1 MRTIE
6 YLVMKKKIFLSQNF
20 GPFIRK
26 IRLDLKIGQR
36 ELAQKVGIAPSY
48 LNDIEK
54 EKRAAPKIEIIR
66 KISNILNVNNDTL
79 NDLAGISKKSLAPD
93 IREFIEK
100 NPNVVSLIRSI
111 KKNEMGQNQIKKIED
126 SINKK
131 NIKALII
138 AAGLGSRLKKHTED
152 LPKCMLD
159 FGGKTLLQRQLDS
172 YKKNKISDISLVKGY
187 KKEKI
192 NYKGI
197 RYFENNDFKNN
208 NILNSIFYAEK
219 IIDGNIIISYS
230 DILFDASV
238 VERLLK
244 SNHDIS
250 VVVDIDWRGYYVG
263 RKDHP
268 ISEAENVIF
277 NSDNEVEK
285 IGKINSGSEEVHGE
299 FIGMIKLS
307 NRGSEIFK
315 EHFYRLKKKYW
326 NKPFQRA
333 KIFQKAYLTD
343 YIQELVDIGVKVHCV
358 IIESG
363 WKEIDTVEDYKKALV
378 GFNKKFTKS

>member
-1 MRTIE
+1 M
-6 YLVMKKKIFLSQNF
+6 VSKKSLNKKF
-20 GPFIRK
+20 GPYIRELRIK
-26 IRLDLKIGQR
+26 NGLGQR
-36 ELAQKVGIAPSY
+36 ELANKIGIAASY

-54 EKRAAPKIEIIR
+54 EKRTAPKQIVIKKLSILLKE
-66 KISNILNVNNDTL
+66 NIDYL
-79 NDLAGISKKSLAPD
+79 NDLAGISKGDIAPD
-93 IREFIEK
+93 IGEFIEN
-100 NPNVVSLIRSI
+100 NPKIVSLLRSI
-111 KKNEMGQNQIKKIED
+111 KENNLNEIQIEKIEK
-126 SINKK
+126 SLNK
-131 NIKALII
+131 NNCKALII
-138 AAGLGSRLKKHTED
+138 AAGLGSRLKKHTEN

-172 YKKNKISDISLVKGY
+172 YKKCGIKDISLIRGY

-197 RYFENNDFKNN
+197 KYFENKDYKEN

-219 IIDGNIIISYS
+219 VMNNNIIISYS
-230 DILFDASV
+230 DILFDSSV
-238 VERLLK
+238 VQRTLA

-277 NSDNEVEK
+277 NSNNEVEK
-285 IGKINSGSEEVHGE
+285 IGKINTGNEEVHGE
-299 FIGMIKLS
+299 FIGMIKLT
-307 NRGSEIFK
+307 NRGTEIFK
-315 EHFYRLKKKYW
+315 EHFHRLKKIYW

-333 KIFQKAYLTD
+333 KTFQKAYLTD
-343 YIQELVDIGVKVHCV
+343 FIQELVDIGIKVHCV

-363 WKEIDTVEDYKKALV
+363 WKEIDTVEDYKKALA
-378 GFNKKFTKS
+378 GFNKKFIKS

>member
-1 MRTIE
+1 M
-6 YLVMKKKIFLSQNF
+6 VKKKSF
-20 GPFIRK
+20 GLLIRESRIK
-26 IRLDLKIGQR
+26 QGFGQR
-36 ELAQKVGIAPSY
+36 ELAAKVGVAPSY

-54 EKRAAPKIEIIR
+54 EKRSAPKSIVIK
-66 KISNILNVNNDTL
+66 KIAKLLKIDINTL
-79 NDLAGISKKSLAPD
+79 NDLAGISKGNVAPD
-93 IREFIEK
+93 IREYLEN
-100 NPNVVSLIRSI
+100 NPKVASLIRTI
-111 KKNEMGQNQIKKIED
+111 KENNLDEDQIEKIEN
-126 SINKK
+126 SMNK
-131 NIKALII
+131 NNNKALII
-138 AAGLGSRLKKHTED
+138 AAGLGSRLKKHTEN

-159 FGGKTLLQRQLDS
+159 FGGKTLLQRQLDA
-172 YKKNKISDISLVKGY
+172 YKKCGVKDISLIRGY

-197 RYFENNDFKNN
+197 KYFENTDYKNN

-219 IIDGNIIISYS
+219 IINGNIIISYS
-230 DILFDASV
+230 DILFDSSV
-238 VERLLK
+238 VERTLD
-244 SNHDIS
+244 SDHDIS

-277 NSDNEVEK
+277 NSNNEVEK
-285 IGKINSGSEEVHGE
+285 IGKINTGKEEVHGE

-307 NRGSEIFK
+307 DRGTEIFK
-315 EHFYRLKKKYW
+315 EHFHRLKKIYW

-343 YIQELVDIGVKVHCV
+343 FIQELVDIGIKVHCV

>member
-1 MRTIE
+1 
-6 YLVMKKKIFLSQNF
+6 MKNISNSSDTFGSYIRRLRIKKGL
-20 GPFIRK
+20 
-26 IRLDLKIGQR
+26 GQR
-36 ELAQKVGIAPSY
+36 ELANKIGIAASY

-54 EKRAAPKIEIIR
+54 EKRSAPKQTVI
-66 KISNILNVNNDTL
+66 KKLSSLLKVNINNL
-79 NDLAGISKKSLAPD
+79 NDLAGISKGNVAPD
-93 IREFIEK
+93 VSEFIEK
-100 NPNVVSLIRSI
+100 NPGIVSLIRSI
-111 KKNEMGQNQIKKIED
+111 KDNNLNGEQIKQIENSLD
-126 SINKK
+126 KK
-131 NIKALII
+131 NSKALII
-138 AAGLGSRLKKHTED
+138 AAGLGSRLKKHTEN

-172 YKKNKISDISLVKGY
+172 YKECGINDISLIRGY

-197 RYFENNDFKNN
+197 NYFENIDYKNN

-219 IIDGNIIISYS
+219 VINGNIIISYS
-230 DILFDASV
+230 DILFDSSV
-238 VERLLK
+238 VERTLK
-244 SNHDIS
+244 SDHDIS

-277 NSDNEVEK
+277 NSNNEVEK
-285 IGKINSGSEEVHGE
+285 IGKINKGNEDVHGE

-307 NRGSEIFK
+307 SRGTEIFK
-315 EHFYRLKKKYW
+315 EHFHRLKKIYW

-343 YIQELVDIGVKVHCV
+343 FIQELVDIGIKVHCV

-363 WKEIDTVEDYKKALV
+363 WKEIDTVEDYKKAIA

>member
-1 MRTIE
+1 
-6 YLVMKKKIFLSQNF
+6 MKKNNIKKTF
-20 GPFIRK
+20 GSFIREQRIK
-26 IRLDLKIGQR
+26 QEIGQR
-36 ELAQKVGIAPSY
+36 ELADKIGIAPSY

-54 EKRAAPKIEIIR
+54 DKRKAPKNLVIK
-66 KISNILNVNNDTL
+66 KISKVLKLNLDDL
-79 NDLAGISKKSLAPD
+79 NDLAGISKGNVAPD
-93 IREFIEK
+93 IGEYIES
-100 NPNVVSLIRSI
+100 NPEIISLIRSI
-111 KKNEMGQNQIKKIED
+111 KENKLNENQIKSIEN
-126 SINKK
+126 SLNRNKS
-131 NIKALII
+131 KALII
-138 AAGLGSRLKKHTED
+138 AAGLGSRLKKHTEN

-159 FGGKTLLQRQLDS
+159 FGGKTLLQRQLES
-172 YKKNKISDISLVKGY
+172 YKQNGIKDISLVRGY

-192 NYKGI
+192 NYKDI
-197 RYFENNDFKNN
+197 KYFENKDYKNN

-219 IIDGNIIISYS
+219 VISGNIIISYS
-230 DILFDASV
+230 DILFDKSV
-238 VERLLK
+238 VERTLK
-244 SNHDIS
+244 SDHDIS

-277 NSDNEVEK
+277 NSNNEVEK
-285 IGKINSGSEEVHGE
+285 IGKINTGNQEVHGE

-307 NRGSEIFK
+307 NRGTEIFK
-315 EHFYRLKKKYW
+315 EHFHRLKKIYW

-343 YIQELVDIGVKVHCV
+343 FIQELVDIGIKVHCV

-378 GFNKKFTKS
+378 GFKKKFTKN

>member
-1 MRTIE
+1 M
-6 YLVMKKKIFLSQNF
+6 VKKKSF
-20 GPFIRK
+20 GSLIRESRIK
-26 IRLDLKIGQR
+26 NGFGQR
-36 ELAQKVGIAPSY
+36 ELATKIGVAASY

-54 EKRAAPKIEIIR
+54 EKRSAPKQIVIK
-66 KISNILNVNNDTL
+66 KISKILKININIL
-79 NDLAGISKKSLAPD
+79 NDLAGISKGNVAPD
-93 IREFIEK
+93 IGEYIEN
-100 NPNVVSLIRSI
+100 NPKIVSLIRSI
-111 KKNEMGQNQIKKIED
+111 KENNLDEEQIEKIEN
-126 SINKK
+126 SLNK
-131 NIKALII
+131 NNNKALII
-138 AAGLGSRLKKHTED
+138 AAGLGSRLKKHTEN

-172 YKKNKISDISLVKGY
+172 YKKCGIKDISLIRGY

-197 RYFENNDFKNN
+197 KYFENTDYKNN

-219 IIDGNIIISYS
+219 VISGNIIISYS
-230 DILFDASV
+230 DILFNSSV
-238 VERLLK
+238 VERTLD
-244 SNHDIS
+244 SDHDIS

-263 RKDHP
+263 RKEHP

-277 NSDNEVEK
+277 NSNNEVEK
-285 IGKINSGSEEVHGE
+285 IGKINTGKEEVHGE

-307 NRGSEIFK
+307 NRGTEIFK
-315 EHFYRLKKKYW
+315 EHFHRLKKIYW

-343 YIQELVDIGVKVHCV
+343 FIQELVDIGIKVHCV

>member
-1 MRTIE
+1 M
-6 YLVMKKKIFLSQNF
+6 VSKKSLNKKF
-20 GPFIRK
+20 GPYIRELRIK
-26 IRLDLKIGQR
+26 NGLGQR
-36 ELAQKVGIAPSY
+36 ELANKIGIAASY

-54 EKRAAPKIEIIR
+54 EKRTAPKQIVIKKLSILLKE
-66 KISNILNVNNDTL
+66 NIDYL
-79 NDLAGISKKSLAPD
+79 NDLAGISKGDIAPD
-93 IREFIEK
+93 IGEFIEN
-100 NPNVVSLIRSI
+100 NPKIVSLLRSI
-111 KKNEMGQNQIKKIED
+111 KENNLNEIQIEKIEK
-126 SINKK
+126 SLNK
-131 NIKALII
+131 NNCKALII
-138 AAGLGSRLKKHTED
+138 AAGLGSRLKKHTEN

-172 YKKNKISDISLVKGY
+172 YKKCGIKDISLIRGY

-197 RYFENNDFKNN
+197 KYFENKDYKEN

-219 IIDGNIIISYS
+219 VMNNNIIISYS
-230 DILFDASV
+230 DILFDSSV
-238 VERLLK
+238 VQRTLA

-277 NSDNEVEK
+277 NSNNEVEK
-285 IGKINSGSEEVHGE
+285 IGKINTGNEEVHGE
-299 FIGMIKLS
+299 FIGMIKLT
-307 NRGSEIFK
+307 NRGTEIFK
-315 EHFYRLKKKYW
+315 EHFHRLKKIYW

-333 KIFQKAYLTD
+333 KTFQKAYLTD
-343 YIQELVDIGVKVHCV
+343 FIQELVDIGIKVHCV

-378 GFNKKFTKS
+378 GFNKKFTKN

>member
-1 MRTIE
+1 M
-6 YLVMKKKIFLSQNF
+6 SQKLRNRKSF
-20 GPFIRK
+20 GLFIR
-26 IRLDLKIGQR
+26 DLRIKHGYGQR
-36 ELAQKVGIAPSY
+36 ELAKKIGIAASY

-54 EKRAAPKIEIIR
+54 EKRSAPKQLVIK
-66 KISNILNVNNDTL
+66 KISTLLKTDIDYL
-79 NDLAGISKKSLAPD
+79 NDLAGQSKKEVAPD
-93 IREFIEK
+93 ISEFIAK
-100 NPNVVSLIRSI
+100 NPQIGSLIRSI
-111 KKNEMGQNQIKKIED
+111 RNNNLNNDQIINLEN
-126 SINKK
+126 SINKE

-138 AAGLGSRLKKHTED
+138 AAGLGSRLKKHTEN

-159 FGGKTLLQRQLDS
+159 FGGKTLLQRQLDAYS
-172 YKKNKISDISLVKGY
+172 KNNITDISLIRGY

-192 NYKGI
+192 NYKGL
-197 RYFENNDFKNN
+197 RYFENKDYKNN

-219 IIDGNIIISYS
+219 IINGNIIISYS
-230 DILFDASV
+230 DILFDPTV
-238 VERLLK
+238 VQRTIK

-277 NSDNEVEK
+277 NSNNEVEK
-285 IGKINSGSEEVHGE
+285 IGKINTGNEEVHGE

-307 NRGSEIFK
+307 NRGAEIFK
-315 EHFYRLKKKYW
+315 EHFHRLKKTYW

-343 YIQELVDIGVKVHCV
+343 FIQELVDIGIKVHCV

>member
-1 MRTIE
+1 
-6 YLVMKKKIFLSQNF
+6 MKKKFFFKEKF
-20 GPFIRK
+20 GSFIRK
-26 IRLDLKIGQR
+26 IRLEKKIGQR
-36 ELAQKVGIAPSY
+36 ELATNIGIAASY

-54 EKRAAPKIEIIR
+54 GKRSAPKQIVIKKLSRIL
-66 KISNILNVNNDTL
+66 KIDIDSL
-79 NDLAGISKKSLAPD
+79 NDLVGISKGNVAPD
-93 IREFIEK
+93 IVEYIEN
-100 NPNVVSLIRSI
+100 NPRIVSLIRSI
-111 KKNEMGQNQIKKIED
+111 KQNNLDENQIEKIEN
-126 SINKK
+126 SLNR
-131 NIKALII
+131 NNCKALVI
-138 AAGLGSRLKKHTED
+138 AAGLGSRLKKHTEN

-172 YKKNKISDISLVKGY
+172 YKKNGIKDISLIRGY

-197 RYFENNDFKNN
+197 RYFENNDYENN

-219 IIDGNIIISYS
+219 VINGNIIISYS
-230 DILFDASV
+230 DILFDPSV
-238 VERLLK
+238 VRRTLN
-244 SNHDIS
+244 SDHDIS

-277 NSDNEVEK
+277 NSNNEVVK
-285 IGKINSGSEEVHGE
+285 IGKINTENQEVHGE

-307 NRGSEIFK
+307 NRGTEIFK
-315 EHFYRLKKKYW
+315 EHFHRLKKIYW

-333 KIFQKAYLTD
+333 IIFQKAYLTD
-343 YIQELVDIGVKVHCV
+343 FIQELVDIGIKVHCV

-363 WKEIDTVEDYKKALV
+363 WKEIDTVEDYKNALV
-378 GFNKKFTKS
+378 GFKKKFTKN

>member
-1 MRTIE
+1 M
-6 YLVMKKKIFLSQNF
+6 SQKLRNRKSF
-20 GPFIRK
+20 GSFIR
-26 IRLDLKIGQR
+26 DLRIKYGYGQR
-36 ELAQKVGIAPSY
+36 ELAKKIGIAASY

-54 EKRAAPKIEIIR
+54 EKRSAPKQLVIK
-66 KISNILNVNNDTL
+66 KISTLLKTDIDYL
-79 NDLAGISKKSLAPD
+79 NDLAGQSKKEVAPD
-93 IREFIEK
+93 ISEFIAK
-100 NPNVVSLIRSI
+100 NPQIGSLIRSI
-111 KKNEMGQNQIKKIED
+111 RNNNLNNDQIINLEN
-126 SINKK
+126 SINKE
-131 NIKALII
+131 NTKALII
-138 AAGLGSRLKKHTED
+138 AAGLGSRLKKHTEN

-159 FGGKTLLQRQLDS
+159 FGGKTLLQRQLDAYS
-172 YKKNKISDISLVKGY
+172 KNNIKDISLIRGY

-192 NYKGI
+192 NYKGL
-197 RYFENNDFKNN
+197 RYFENKDYKNN

-219 IIDGNIIISYS
+219 IINGNIIISYS
-230 DILFDASV
+230 DILFDPTV
-238 VERLLK
+238 VQRTIK

-277 NSDNEVEK
+277 NSNNEVEK
-285 IGKINSGSEEVHGE
+285 IGKINTGNEEVHGE

-307 NRGSEIFK
+307 NRGAEIFK
-315 EHFYRLKKKYW
+315 EHFHRLKKIYW

-343 YIQELVDIGVKVHCV
+343 FIQELVDIGIKVHCV

>member
-1 MRTIE
+1 MTKSDIP
-6 YLVMKKKIFLSQNF
+6 KKSF
-20 GPFIRK
+20 GSYIRAL
-26 IRLDLKIGQR
+26 RLNLNIGQR
-36 ELAQKVGIAPSY
+36 ELAEKIGIAPSY

-54 EKRAAPKIEIIR
+54 EKRSSPKQIIIN
-66 KISNILNVNNDTL
+66 KLAIQLKTNINDL
-79 NDLAGISKKSLAPD
+79 NDLAGISKKNLAPD
-93 IREFIEK
+93 IVDYIEK
-100 NPNVVSLIRSI
+100 NPGMKILIRTI
-111 KKNEMGQNQIKKIED
+111 RDNNIGNKQIEKIEK
-126 SINKK
+126 SINK
-131 NIKALII
+131 NSTKALIV
-138 AAGLGSRLKKHTED
+138 AAGLGSRLKTHTEN

-159 FGGKTLLQRQLDS
+159 FGGKTLLERQLDA
-172 YKKNKISDISLVKGY
+172 YKKCNINNISLIRGY

-197 RYFENNDFKNN
+197 NYYDNKDYKNN

-219 IIDGNIIISYS
+219 NINGNLIISYS
-230 DILFDASV
+230 DILFDPSV
-238 VERLLK
+238 VQRLIE

-277 NSDNEVEK
+277 NSDNKVEK
-285 IGKINSGSEEVHGE
+285 IGKINTGNEEVHGE

-307 NRGSEIFK
+307 NRGTEIFK
-315 EHFYRLKKKYW
+315 EHFHRLKKIYW

-343 YIQELVDIGVKVHCV
+343 FIQELVDIGIKVHCV

-363 WKEIDTVEDYKKALV
+363 WKEIDTVEDYQKALL

>member
-1 MRTIE
+1 M
-6 YLVMKKKIFLSQNF
+6 VDKKIPKENF

-26 IRLDLKIGQR
+26 LRINLNITQRDLAKR
-36 ELAQKVGIAPSY
+36 AGIAPSY
-48 LNDIEK
+48 LNDLEK
-54 EKRAAPKIEIIR
+54 EKRSAPKLAVIK
-66 KISNILNVNNDTL
+66 KISNILKTDFNKL
-79 NDLAGISKKSLAPD
+79 SDLAGNSKKEIAPD
-93 IREFIEK
+93 LSDFIQKNPKIVSLLRSIQEK
-100 NPNVVSLIRSI
+100 NLS
-111 KKNEMGQNQIKKIED
+111 NEQISDIEN

-131 NIKALII
+131 KTKALII
-138 AAGLGSRLKKHTED
+138 AAGLGSRLKNHTEN

-159 FGGKTLLQRQLDS
+159 FGGKTLLQRQLHA
-172 YKKNKISDISLVKGY
+172 YQKNEIKDISLIKGY

-197 RYFENNDFKNN
+197 RYFENTDYKNN

-219 IIDGNIIISYS
+219 IINGDIIVSYS
-230 DILFDASV
+230 DILFEPSV
-238 VERLLK
+238 VGRLQK
-244 SNHDIS
+244 SDHDIS

-277 NSDNEVEK
+277 NSNNEVEK
-285 IGKINSGSEEVHGE
+285 IGKINTGLEEVHGE

-307 NRGSEIFK
+307 NRGTEIFK
-315 EHFYRLKKKYW
+315 DHFHRLKKKYW

-333 KIFQKAYLTD
+333 KTFQKAYLTD
-343 YIQELVDIGVKVHCV
+343 FIQELVDIGIKVHCV

-363 WKEIDTVEDYKKALV
+363 WKEIDTVEDYEKALV